1 MDLFNKRSW
10 LRSVLVAQR
19 PILYALG
26 LLVVL
31 AATGYLS
38 SQRYAL
44 APLVLLTAVV
54 ATALRS
60 GVVAGLY
67 SALLALV
74 FNGYLVFGF
83 FEGFQITAQAIR
95 RTWVLVPVLPA
106 IAIIIGRLKERADRS
121 LERERDARIAAER
134 AAHDLAEREE
144 RFRLLVQNSFD
155 IITIFAPDGTI
166 QYQSQSIQR
175 VLGYLPEERMG
186 NNIFRG
192 SLVHPDDMAIK
203 AGAFRQA
210 LQTSKPVGATFRL
223 RHRDGGW
230 RVIEAIFYNALREP
244 SIAGIIGNYRD
255 VTERERLER
264 QKDDFIAIASH
275 ELKTPVTSLK
285 AFTQVLQRRASRGG
299 DAETGA
305 MLGRMD
311 GQLDR
316 LTRLIGDLLDVTR
329 IESGKLQLR
338 PTPFDFNTVVA
349 ETVEALQLSS
359 ERHTIK
365 ISGRAD
371 QEVTADRERIAQ
383 VLINLIGNA
392 VKYSPEGDRV
402 IVHVGSRD
410 GGVYVDVEDFGIGI
424 EKDLQR
430 RVFERFFRVG
440 GPVPETFSG
449 LGLGLFI
456 SSEIVS
462 RHGGRMDVWS
472 EPGRGSRFCFWLPAR
487 PFAASLPVGAV
498 EDGRPRAN
506 PITRHD

>member
-134 AAHDLAEREE
+134 AVHDLAEREE

-166 QYQSQSIQR
+166 IYQSQSIQR

-230 RVIEAIFYNALREP
+230 RIIEAIFYNALREP

-285 AFTQVLQRRASRGG
+285 AFTQVLQRRAHRGG
-299 DAETGA
+299 DTESGEL
-305 MLGRMD
+305 LGRMD

-316 LTRLIGDLLDVTR
+316 LTRLISDLLDVTK
-329 IESGKLQLR
+329 IESGKLRLQ
-338 PTPFDFNTVVA
+338 PAPFNFDALVQ
-349 ETVEALQLSS
+349 ETIEAMRFTS
-359 ERHTIK
+359 ERHEIK
-365 ISGRAD
+365 LLGASGRYV
-371 QEVTADRERIAQ
+371 EADRERIGQ
-383 VLINLIGNA
+383 VLVNLISNA
-392 VKYSPEGDRV
+392 IKYSPQAEEVRVRVWADEGSV
-402 IVHVGSRD
+402 SVSVQ
-410 GGVYVDVEDFGIGI
+410 DFGLGI
-424 EKDLQR
+424 PKDLQE
-430 RVFERFFRVG
+430 RVFERFFRIE
-440 GPVPETFSG
+440 GPEYNSISG

-456 SSEIVS
+456 TAELIQRS
-462 RHGGRMDVWS
+462 GGRIRVQS
-472 EPGRGSRFCFWLPAR
+472 VKGQGSTFTVALPA
-487 PFAASLPVGAV
+487 VGASKP
-498 EDGRPRAN
+498 GSIAAMSR
-506 PITRHD
+506 